1 MLGGDIA
8 AQALH
13 LDFDM
18 DEVIFWKQSTVFLP
32 SSRQSK
38 ELADLIYRTTVPPV
52 KRNLRPQKLSDKSSF
67 LNFSPLQNCGC
78 RLIYDPETL

>member
-1 MLGGDIA
+1 MEESNKVLGGDTGA
-8 AQALH
+8 RALH

-38 ELADLIYRTTVPPV
+38 ELADLIYRTTVPPL
-52 KRNLRPQKLSDKSSF
+52 KRNLGP
-67 LNFSPLQNCGC
+67 
-78 RLIYDPETL
+78 